1 MLELI
6 RTIVSKEISKMS
18 SNWIVKARKL
28 KDTEPFYDSKRNLIW
43 DGKSSEI
50 ILCSVNPTKEYAVQ
64 FGKQVKGNVNE
75 EEWRIYISD
84 ENNNQED
91 L

>member
-1 MLELI
+1 M
-6 RTIVSKEISKMS
+6 
-18 SNWIVKARKL
+18 NWIVKGKKL
-28 KDTEPFYDSKRNLIW
+28 SNSEPFFDSKKNLVW

-64 FGKQVKGNVNE
+64 FGKQVKENTKEG
-75 EEWRIYISD
+75 EWRIYISD
-84 ENNNQED
+84 ENNNEED